1 MKFDEN
7 DLSPVESLENETEG
21 RIMILFL
28 ESEARRHAQDISDID
43 KKIAEIKKKFK
54 LSEAV

>member
-7 DLSPVESLENETEG
+7 DLSPVESLENVTEG

-43 KKIAEIKKKFK
+43 KKIAEIRKKFK
-54 LSEAV
+54 LEG